1 MKSGHKMQIVW
12 AALATGA
19 LSAGVA
25 LLYAP
30 QSGARTRRMVS
41 RKAEDTGQIVREA
54 YERVKDSGMA
64 ARKLAYRLRINLTPR
79 LVAKRLARA

>member
-1 MKSGHKMQIVW
+1 MQIVW

-64 ARKLAYRLRINLTPR
+64 RKLAYRLRINLPPR